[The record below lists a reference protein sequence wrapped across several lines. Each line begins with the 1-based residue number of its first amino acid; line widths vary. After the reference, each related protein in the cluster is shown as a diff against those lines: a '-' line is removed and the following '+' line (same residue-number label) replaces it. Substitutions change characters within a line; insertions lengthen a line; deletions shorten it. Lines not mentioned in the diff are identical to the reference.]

1 MKGRPRV
8 WLGEGLR
15 WYLTRARHPFKDY
28 IVGHYWPW
36 ISKPGVWISYD
47 DTAVINVCLGEYMQQ
62 RIFFDGY
69 YELPVIEWLR
79 RTLRPTDV
87 LWDVGANIGAIAL
100 VAARLCRRVIAFE
113 PDPRSIERLTRNVR
127 INRAANVA
135 VVPAALGDRTGTAT
149 LHQSQPLNTGMSSMI
164 DGRLRTA
171 NAIEIRAVSAD
182 AFLSAQPQSAP
193 DVMKIDVEGAEHL
206 VLRGASALLRT
217 RRVRAI
223 VFEDR
228 HDERLAPTNAALI
241 ECLSDSGY
249 TVRPLGASDQT
260 ANDGMYNF
268 VATLGNDR
276 S

>member
-1 MKGRPRV
+1 VKANPRV

-15 WYLTRARHPFKDY
+15 WYLTEARHPLKNY

-36 ISKPGVWISYD
+36 FCKPGVWISYD
-47 DTAVINVCLGEYMQQ
+47 DTAVINVCLGDYMQQ

-69 YELPVIEWLR
+69 YERAVIEWLR

-127 INRAANVA
+127 INRARNVV
-135 VVPAALGDRTGTAT
+135 VVPAALGDRTGTAI
-149 LHQSQPLNTGMSSMI
+149 LHQSPPLNTGMSSMI
-164 DGRLRTA
+164 EGRLHTA
-171 NAIEIRAVSAD
+171 NAIEIRSLSAD
-182 AFLSAQPQSAP
+182 AFLATRPESTP
-193 DVMKIDVEGAEHL
+193 DIMKIDVEGAEHL
-206 VLRGASALLRT
+206 VLRGAADLLRT
-217 RRVRAI
+217 RHVRAI

-228 HDERLAPTNAALI
+228 HDEQFAPSNQALI
-241 ECLSDSGY
+241 ECLRDSGY
-249 TVRPLGASDQT
+249 TIGPLGASDHT

-268 VATLGNDR
+268 VATLDNGRN
-276 S
+276 